1 MLKNSGNSPAAVRC
15 DSGVVVARIGASE
28 LGVNPGLR
36 ADLWWGS
43 AGAVA
48 RQGVVAVTAP
58 ACGAAEQGA
67 AEQSGV
73 GVAARVGGSR
83 GGPRAVFKGRRSAL
97 GVRARVWKAGERAGD
112 RGRALREEEGNPD
125 VWARRGSEGERAY
138 AGRRARAGRRGVTGC
153 CASVG
158 EAGLRRGPCRAGPR
172 AGREGKR
179 LGRRGKSGLGW
190 EERWAAGWAGLRV
203 FPFLFLFLILLL
215 SKSNSNKV

>member
-1 MLKNSGNSPAAVRC
+1 M
-15 DSGVVVARIGASE
+15 GA
-28 LGVNPGLR
+28 
-36 ADLWWGS
+36 
-43 AGAVA
+43 
-48 RQGVVAVTAP
+48 QG
-58 ACGAAEQGA
+58 GAA
-67 AEQSGV
+67 GV
-73 GVAARVGGSR
+73 K
-83 GGPRAVFKGRRSAL
+83 KGRAGNL
-97 GVRARVWKAGERAGD
+97 GVRARGESRGNL
-112 RGRALREEEGNPD
+112 GRALRLCGEDGAGS
-125 VWARRGSEGERAY
+125 WARTVSGFGAAGD

-215 SKSNSNKV
+215 SKSNSNKVLIQI